1 MNDQEQIDLEDFY
14 ALIAWLLGVEQPE
27 TQSEEQSFCE

>member
-1 MNDQEQIDLEDFY
+1 MNDQEQIDLKDFY
-14 ALIAWLLGVEQPE
+14 AFIVWLLEVEQPE